1 MMTPPTMIA
10 PITEQM
16 TMAAISPSVSPA
28 DFDEEDVVVAAN
40 TVLDGRSRDVDGTP
54 LSVDNLVV
62 ELE

>member
-16 TMAAISPSVSPA
+16 TMAAICPSVSPA